1 MLVENA
7 TLRNMLDLGGTIKAM
22 VNLSVR
28 DLIKEFPGGVR
39 AVNGINF
46 TVPAGKLFTLLG
58 PSGCGKTTTLRL
70 VAGLESPTSGQILFN
85 NEDYTSFPPHGRNIG
100 MVFQSYALFPHM
112 SVFENVAY
120 GLRVRN
126 ASKDDLGRK
135 VGEVLELVGLAHTAD
150 RRPSQLSGGQQQR
163 IALARA
169 LVYDPSILLLDEPL
183 SNLDAK
189 LRVQM
194 RDEIRRIQKAAG
206 ATTVYVTHDQEEAL
220 SISDIVAVLHSGKIS
235 QMGHPYEIYEKPT
248 SAIVADF
255 IGQAN
260 FVDCSLRTAVS
271 GNDGSC
277 TIAVGGEHILDVG
290 RSVSDGSS
298 AFAVGDMALLFFRPE
313 KASISTEAVPQRN
326 IPCTVLQI
334 LYLGESVRYMVELV
348 SGETVCVSANRR
360 IEGIGEGDTA
370 FVILDPVDCTIFP
383 FEQKALIE
391 GGN

>member
-1 MLVENA
+1 
-7 TLRNMLDLGGTIKAM
+7 M
-22 VNLSVR
+22 VNLSVK

-70 VAGLESPTSGQILFN
+70 VAGLESPTEGKILFN
-85 NEDYTSFPPHGRNIG
+85 NEDYTAFPPHGRNIG

-112 SVFENVAY
+112 TVFENVAY

-126 ASKDDLGRK
+126 TSQDDIKRQ
-135 VGEVLELVGLAHTAD
+135 VGEVLELVGLAYTAD

-194 RDEIRRIQKAAG
+194 RDEIRRIQRAAG

-235 QMGHPYEIYEKPT
+235 QMGHPYEIYEKPA
-248 SAIVADF
+248 SALVADF

-260 FVDCSLRTAVS
+260 FVDCQIRTAVS
-271 GNDGSC
+271 ERDGGCSIAIGDEHTLDVHRSAGDDGS
-277 TIAVGGEHILDVG
+277 AFGVG
-290 RSVSDGSS
+290 SP
-298 AFAVGDMALLFFRPE
+298 ALLFFRPE
-313 KASISTEAVPQRN
+313 KAGISNKAMPQKS
-326 IPCTVLQI
+326 IPCTVMQI
-334 LYLGESVRYMVELV
+334 LYLGESVRYMVELIT
-348 SGETVCVSANRR
+348 GEAVCVSANRR
-360 IEGIGEGDTA
+360 VEGISEGEAA
-370 FVILDPVDCTIFP
+370 FVILEPSDCTIFP
-383 FEQKALIE
+383 FEQKAMIE

>member
-1 MLVENA
+1 
-7 TLRNMLDLGGTIKAM
+7 M
-22 VNLSVR
+22 VNLSVK

-39 AVNGINF
+39 AVDGVNF
-46 TVPAGKLFTLLG
+46 TVSAGSLFTLLG

-70 VAGLESPTSGQILFN
+70 VAGLESPTSGHILFN
-85 NEDYTSFPPHGRNIG
+85 NEDYTTFPPHRRNIG

-112 SVFENVAY
+112 TVFENVAY

-126 ASKDDLGRK
+126 ASNEDIRRR
-135 VGEVLELVGLAHTAD
+135 VGDALDLVGLEHTAD

-194 RDEIRRIQKAAG
+194 RSEIRRIQKAAG

-220 SISDIVAVLHSGKIS
+220 SISDVVAVLHSGSIS
-235 QMGHPYEIYEKPT
+235 QMGLPHEIYEKPA

-255 IGQAN
+255 IGKAN
-260 FVDCSLRTAVS
+260 FIDCEVVS
-271 GNDGSC
+271 RNQHS
-277 TIAVGGEHILDVG
+277 GERCLVSITPECVIEVG
-290 RSVSDGSS
+290 RCAGEKS
-298 AFAVGDMALLFFRPE
+298 AFADGRPALLFFRPE
-313 KASISTEAVPQRN
+313 KASIAKTAVSRQS
-326 IPCTVLQI
+326 IPCTVTQI

-348 SGETVCVSANRR
+348 TGENVSVALNRR
-360 IEGIGEGDTA
+360 VESITEGDSA
-370 FVILDPVDCTIFP
+370 FVITEPADCTIYP
-383 FEQKALIE
+383 YEQKAMIE